1 MWRKD
6 FEVGHIAPRSDFTL
20 ALASRGDS
28 ANSVEPS
35 AVGMKSG
42 RQPTLMGY
50 LNVTECI
57 NAQSIEQET
66 KFPNKNVLA
75 NGNEILAGDTVT
87 LLGTTASQLRVRLPA
102 SAAIDL
108 KAPPAKDDRFHY
120 SSAERSAV
128 QRRSREL
135 LVDNTPTPGALLSL

>member
-1 MWRKD
+1 
-6 FEVGHIAPRSDFTL
+6 
-20 ALASRGDS
+20 
-28 ANSVEPS
+28 
-35 AVGMKSG
+35 
-42 RQPTLMGY
+42 MGY

-135 LVDNTPTPGALLSL
+135 LVDNTPAPGALLSL